1 MATKPRSYVRILTY
15 RTRAI
20 IPEKPWGEWIIIY
33 LQFAINKCLKMKPQN
48 CRCYFPTNCVHR
60 HGGNFVI
67 IFFKIFFFCLV
78 SDWGSRLYDV
88 LDFRNTGQ
96 QQPWWGCETFFLLFY
111 FTCLLE
117 LKVAVEREKS
127 LRHVAMVVK
136 FLDDNKPKTSL
147 EKWIHTLSKFIDLIQ
162 FHLSCQMLGKFSGV

>member
-1 MATKPRSYVRILTY
+1 MFENETAELSL
-15 RTRAI
+15 
-20 IPEKPWGEWIIIY
+20 
-33 LQFAINKCLKMKPQN
+33 LFSNKML
-48 CRCYFPTNCVHR
+48 HR
-60 HGGNFVI
+60 HAGNFVI
-67 IFFKIFFFCLV
+67 IFFKIFFFCPV

-88 LDFRNTGQ
+88 LDCRDTGQ
-96 QQPWWGCETFFLLFY
+96 QQPWWGRESVFLLFY

-136 FLDDNKPKTSL
+136 FLDDNKPKSSL

-162 FHLSCQMLGKFSGV
+162 FHLICQMLAKFSGVKSVRIVSKFRGRKRKFCLVLSTP

>member
-1 MATKPRSYVRILTY
+1 MFENETAELSL
-15 RTRAI
+15 
-20 IPEKPWGEWIIIY
+20 
-33 LQFAINKCLKMKPQN
+33 LFSNKLCAQARRKLCN
-48 CRCYFPTNCVHR
+48 N
-60 HGGNFVI
+60 
-67 IFFKIFFFCLV
+67 IFLNLFFFFPI

-111 FTCLLE
+111 FTCLLK

-162 FHLSCQMLGKFSGV
+162 FHLSCQMLGKSSGVKSVRIVSKFRGRKRKFCFVLSTP